1 MKRVIMA
8 FLIFGLAS
16 AALADRYEYDADV
29 NVFIP
34 RGDSTG
40 VRDTINIPD
49 HIQIDDIN
57 FYVGV
62 GLPSQPWGEAILI
75 DVFSPQRVRVRLN
88 DWGPPTFYFYDVWYD
103 TEREE
108 DGPGQLEDYAG
119 GDAFG
124 AWEMFCFNPF
134 DHTSLTWYTWLI
146 EVIGT
151 PLSTSEQQTSGLPK
165 DYAIC
170 GIYPNPFNSE
180 TAIEFAVPKPSQI
193 KLEVY
198 DICGRK
204 VKALVNG
211 RVEAGYQR
219 IIWDGTGLGGEKAA
233 SGMYLI
239 RLAAG
244 ERQFTRKAVMLK

>member
-1 MKRVIMA
+1 MRKIIP
-8 FLIFGLAS
+8 FLLVLSAAS
-16 AALADRYEYDADV
+16 AALADRYEYDAEV
-29 NVFIP
+29 NMPIP

-108 DGPGQLEDYAG
+108 DGPGQLEDYNG
-119 GDAFG
+119 GDAYG
-124 AWEMFCFNPF
+124 DWEMFCFNPF
-134 DHTSLTWYTWLI
+134 DHTSLTWYTWRI
-146 EVIGT
+146 EVITNSSGIG
-151 PLSTSEQQTSGLPK
+151 EQKTDGLPK
-165 DYAIC
+165 DFAIC
-170 GIYPNPFNSE
+170 GVYPNPFNTQ
-180 TAIEFAVPKPSQI
+180 TAIELAVPQPSQI
-193 KLEVY
+193 TLEVY

-204 VKALVNG
+204 VKTLISGSVK
-211 RVEAGYQR
+211 AGYQR

-233 SGMYLI
+233 SGIYLI
-239 RLAAG
+239 RLASG
-244 ERQFTRKAVMLK
+244 ERAINARATLLK

>member
-1 MKRVIMA
+1 MRKLIP
-8 FLIFGLAS
+8 FLLVLLAAS
-16 AALADRYEYDADV
+16 AALADRYEYDAEV
-29 NVFIP
+29 NIYIP
-34 RGDSTG
+34 EGDSTG

-62 GLPSQPWGEAILI
+62 GLPNQPWGEAILI
-75 DVFSPQRVRVRLN
+75 DVFSPQGVRVRLN
-88 DWGPPTFYFYDVWYD
+88 DWGPETFYLYDVWYD

-108 DGPGQLEDYAG
+108 DGPGQLEDYNG

-124 AWEMFCFNPF
+124 PWEMFCFDPF
-134 DHTSLTWYTWLI
+134 QGESLTWYTWRI
-146 EVIGT
+146 EVIANSSGIG
-151 PLSTSEQQTSGLPK
+151 EQQAGGLPK

-170 GIYPNPFNSE
+170 AVYPNPFNSE
-180 TAIEFAVPKPSQI
+180 TAIKLAIPKPSQI
-193 KLEVY
+193 RLEVY

-204 VKALVNG
+204 VKTLISG
-211 RVEAGYQR
+211 SVEAGYQR

-233 SGMYLI
+233 SGIYLI

-244 ERQFTRKAVMLK
+244 ERQFTRKAVILK